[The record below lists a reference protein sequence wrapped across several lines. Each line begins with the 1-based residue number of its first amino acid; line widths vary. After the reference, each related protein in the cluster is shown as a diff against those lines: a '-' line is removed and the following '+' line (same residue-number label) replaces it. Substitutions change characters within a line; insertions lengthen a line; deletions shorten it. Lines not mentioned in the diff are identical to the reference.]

1 MPPADRTHDERV
13 EVRLYGDLDWFCS
26 EVGRHGTASVPLGET
41 RSVKDLIESLGV
53 PHVEVGAVLI
63 DGANVGLDTLISSAA
78 RVAVYPPL
86 DDLAPLPR
94 LWPDPPDPR
103 RFVADVHLGTL
114 ARRLRLLGFD
124 TWYAT
129 DADDA
134 DLAER
139 AVEDE
144 RVLLTRDRRLLM
156 RRVLVHGYCPRSSD
170 PDEQLTEVVTRYDL
184 ADRARPFTR
193 CAECN
198 APLAPVPKADVLDE
212 LPPRTRVEHDTF
224 SRCTGCR
231 RVYWPGSHI
240 DAITRRFEAILGPT
254 EVDG

>member
-1 MPPADRTHDERV
+1 MPPADRTYDDRV
-13 EVRLYGDLDWFCS
+13 EVRLYGDLSWFCS
-26 EVGRHGTASVPLGET
+26 EVDRHGTTSVPFGAP

-63 DGANVGLDTLISSAA
+63 DGRSVAFDVLVDAPA

-86 DDLAPLPR
+86 HDLAPTPG
-94 LWPDPPDPR
+94 LWPEPPEPR

-134 DLAER
+134 DLAAR
-139 AVEDE
+139 AVADN

-156 RRVLVHGYCPRSSD
+156 RRVIRHGYCPRSSD
-170 PDEQLTEVVTRYDL
+170 PDEQVEEVVTRYGL
-184 ADRARPFTR
+184 ASRAEPFTR

-198 APLAPVPKADVLDE
+198 APLATVPKADVLDE

-231 RVYWPGSHI
+231 RVYWPGSHV
-240 DAITRRFEAILGPT
+240 DAITRRFAAILGTT
-254 EVDG
+254 EIDR